1 MSAQHVAVHIHEI
14 ALGVIFAGVFFNEI
28 RVAAVLDKA
37 DILAVM
43 LSGVD
48 EILLLG
54 NLSGF
59 RLVHGAQR
67 ENGMGKLLLGH
78 GIQYIA
84 LVLGRVQSLF

>member
-1 MSAQHVAVHIHEI
+1 
-14 ALGVIFAGVFFNEI
+14 
-28 RVAAVLDKA
+28 
-37 DILAVM
+37 M

-59 RLVHGAQR
+59 RLVHDAQW

-84 LVLGRVQSLF
+84 LVFGGVQSLF